1 MEKDGSSQNEALIHQ
16 NLQHKHV
23 LEFITSF
30 EDKRNIYLMLAL
42 CINGS
47 LSDLLSERS
56 ILCVLE
62 VRYFLSQILSG
73 LKYIHD
79 NGIIHRDIKPSNVL
93 VDDRMQAKVS
103 DFGLAVKVNDAKSN
117 GICGTTHFLAPEI
130 VKKQGFELKSDIWA
144 VGVTAFYLMH
154 GRYPFTGRNKR
165 AIYDSITVGKYR

>member
-30 EDKRNIYLMLAL
+30 EDERNIYLMLAL

-56 ILCVLE
+56 VLCVLE

-79 NGIIHRDIKPSNVL
+79 HGIIHRDIKPSNVL
-93 VDDRMQAKVS
+93 VDDRKNRKSFRLWISDKSKRCKVQWNLWNNS
-103 DFGLAVKVNDAKSN
+103 LSCSGDSEKTRFRTKIRYMGHWRYSILFDAWPLPIHWS
-117 GICGTTHFLAPEI
+117 
-130 VKKQGFELKSDIWA
+130 
-144 VGVTAFYLMH
+144 
-154 GRYPFTGRNKR
+154 
-165 AIYDSITVGKYR
+165 